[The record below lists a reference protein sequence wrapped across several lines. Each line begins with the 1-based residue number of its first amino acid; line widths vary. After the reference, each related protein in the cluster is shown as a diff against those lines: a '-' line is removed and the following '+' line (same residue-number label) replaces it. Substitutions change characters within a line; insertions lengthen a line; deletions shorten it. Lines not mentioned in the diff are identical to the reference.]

1 MFKDLDLGLDLGRGL
16 GLRMYGLDLEGCCVG
31 LGLRVQKTR
40 LKKNPTLWDLL

>member
-16 GLRMYGLDLEGCCVG
+16 GLRTYGLDLEGCCVG
-31 LGLRVQKTR
+31 LGLGVQKTR